1 MSAEFVK
8 HGAAIAFV
16 FLILKRYNHSTM
28 RILFACLIS
37 LFALSAPSFADEQS
51 CVVDLEKLLWVK
63 AEYAITGDTI
73 IVQNQRVRLIG
84 IDSPQKERKEKFQ
97 TPGEPLADEAQLFL
111 NKLLA
116 NNDLDIGIEFDE
128 TQFDNRNR
136 QLAHLFLKDG
146 SSVQQQML
154 ESGYVLAHT
163 SYDNLKHAKCYYQA
177 EAKARN
183 GGYQLWDVAA
193 KNPELHYPL
202 IESSK
207 IYADDEGFRII
218 RGKVEKVDKSSTNY
232 IINTDTT
239 GIRVPKKHWQ
249 KFDYN
254 QLKKLQGKEIEVR
267 GFVYHYRQAMYM
279 IIDHPFAIDALNPL
293 KQN

>member
-1 MSAEFVK
+1 MKFILASLAT
-8 HGAAIAFV
+8 ILLTLNTAFA
-16 FLILKRYNHSTM
+16 N
-28 RILFACLIS
+28 
-37 LFALSAPSFADEQS
+37 EQS
-51 CVVDLEKLLWVK
+51 CEVDLDKLLWAK

-146 SSVQQQML
+146 SSIQQQLL
-154 ESGYVLAHT
+154 ESGYVISHT
-163 SYDNLKHAKCYYQA
+163 SYDNLKHADCYYQA

-183 GGYQLWDVAA
+183 GGYQLWDLAA

-218 RGKVEKVDKSSTNY
+218 RGKVEKVDKSSSNY

-239 GIRVPKKHWQ
+239 GIRVPKKHWH
-249 KFDYN
+249 KFDYS
-254 QLKKLQGKEIEVR
+254 QLKKLQGQEIEIR
-267 GFVYHYRQAMYM
+267 GFVYHYRKAMYM

-293 KQN
+293 KQS